1 MSRAETTSI
10 AVLGDSLSAGYGL
23 PEHQA
28 FPARLEAALK
38 ERGHDVRVINAS
50 VSGDTTAGGRARLDW
65 TLTDKPQIVI
75 VELGANDALR
85 GLDPAQTEVNLD
97 DILARTLKSGSR
109 VLLAGMRAP
118 PNFGREYQQRFDAI
132 FQTLAQKHG
141 VPLYPFFLE
150 GVAMDPALNQADG
163 IHPSAAGGREAAA
176 SDSRRALMPEAFAPR
191 GSGAL

>member
-75 VELGANDALR
+75 V
-85 GLDPAQTEVNLD
+85 DPAQTEVNLD

-163 IHPSAAGGREAAA
+163 IHPSAAGVEIIVQGILPEVEKLLQATAAA
-176 SDSRRALMPEAFAPR
+176 R
-191 GSGAL
+191 